1 MNEMLTPDERT
12 TGNVADG
19 AKQPSADTVALIR
32 RYMQIQQEI
41 AALEQERE
49 RLREALVNGLDGK
62 VPPRWHSEIDGSPIL
77 VVHRRQTTIRYN
89 ERLLRD
95 RLGDKYAE
103 ILEIDG
109 KKIRKNRELIRPLLA
124 PVIDQVGTPAAARV
138 EAAIRSGALPI
149 EAFKGAFKKTYSPY
163 ISIQA
168 DHVRSAAPAVDVSP
182 IEPI

>member
-1 MNEMLTPDERT
+1 MQTLTRDERT
-12 TGNVADG
+12 VGNAADG
-19 AKQPSADTVALIR
+19 ANPPPADTMALIR

-49 RLREALVNGLDGK
+49 RLRESLVNGLEGK
-62 VPPRWHSEIDGSPIL
+62 VPPRWHSEIDGKPIL
-77 VVHRRQTTIRYN
+77 VVHRRNMTVRYD

-109 KKIRKNRELIRPLLA
+109 TKIRKNRELVRPILA
-124 PVIDQVGTPAAARV
+124 PVIDCVGTPAAARV
-138 EAAIRSGALPI
+138 EAAIRSGTLPV

-163 ISIQA
+163 ISIQ
-168 DHVRSAAPAVDVSP
+168 DDSARPVAPVPDVP
-182 IEPI
+182 Y